1 MALSELTSHEKEQP
15 PWLPQTPQLHSSR
28 LSEGQS
34 EHNGNSSY
42 QLFAYNFIYKSLYS
56 KHTINL
62 I

>member
-34 EHNGNSSY
+34 EHNGNSICQIY
-42 QLFAYNFIYKSLYS
+42 EYDLIYKRL
-56 KHTINL
+56 
-62 I
+62 